1 MKVILYQ
8 LLGLKIKSNYKKRNY
23 MLLLKSIN
31 KNMLFSGVFM
41 LFFISTHA
49 NINTEVIKTAIS
61 LDVKNVTLEK
71 VFSKIESQS
80 NYNFFYENKTID
92 LNRLITIKADQKPL
106 TYVLS
111 KIFNDEKTIYK
122 IIDYQVVLKS
132 APIIIQKGSYK
143 IQGKII
149 DKVTGEIIPYC
160 SVSQTNSYIGTS
172 SNELGEF
179 EIKTDTLPTKLI
191 FTHIGYYKQTL
202 TVSNTKSP
210 LIIELK
216 PLVNV
221 LDEVVIKTVGVG
233 KKRNR
238 YAIDLA
244 KKAYDKIK
252 INSTKS
258 NNKFARAFY
267 RQKSKNNDK
276 YSEFS
281 EIIYDLKYNASGVEK
296 WDILQGRYALNERS
310 INNKNYTLFS
320 RILKSFQPQTND
332 IVFPL
337 HPSLEN
343 YYDISIKNMISQDEN
358 KIAIVKFTPIKG
370 IKTPIFHGE
379 AYINTSNYEVL
390 KINGSIYKDDLKL
403 VQLNDEN
410 TFKKNYQLS
419 YDIVFKKDSI
429 EGSVI
434 DYIKIDQEFDYYK
447 EEKLI
452 THMSA
457 TSNLT
462 FFEYYNPTSRK
473 KLGRQF
479 RRKDSDWD
487 KLNRIGYN
495 KEFWENNPIVKRTP
509 IEKEVIDD
517 FEKQD
522 AFGSIFLNSKD
533 QITLVQ
539 SNLYKDPLIQKMDTL
554 LGYHNY
560 YNPVEKVYLHT
571 DKNKVDIGGEIWYSA
586 YTVIGPAHYYSSA
599 SKFLHLNIVDNE
611 NDIVFSQR
619 VKIVNGKSKGHIK
632 IPENILPGKY
642 QLRAYTDWMRNYDL
656 NFVFKKAISISN
668 GTINPIDINYGKIDL
683 QFFPEGGNA
692 IHGLTGR
699 VAYKAIGTDGLPR
712 IVKGK
717 ITDSKGNEIKQL
729 KSNNQGVGYF
739 NLKPVLGEQYTAV
752 LEDGSKHPLP
762 KIYDQGY
769 VMFIDN
775 MNQKSIKV
783 RLQASNNLKNES
795 FYLIGT
801 VGNQKYFQGKYNLK
815 GKSFANIE
823 IPKNT
828 LPSGVVTLTIFD
840 KDMKPW
846 GERIVFIDNQQELII
861 NAELNKDDLIKKGD
875 VSIKIKVTDPEGNPV
890 STNLSMAVTS
900 QSNRTKKDIN
910 DSNILTYLLLESD
923 LKGHI
928 EKPAQ
933 YFHNKSRIA
942 TYNLDL
948 IMLTN
953 GWRRFNWMKMKN
965 YNFDT
970 IKKFSFQEGF
980 NISGTAKRKND
991 KVLQNTSLH
1000 LIVKSKDKERFYAT
1014 KTKPDGSF
1022 TFDNIDHSGV
1032 TEIQFKAYKT
1042 KPIDVKITLDN
1053 TNPIELTPL
1062 FPSLYK
1068 IKPIADTK
1076 TSTKSELVS
1085 IRNSRGKTTLLNEV
1099 VIKGKAN
1106 NNNNNNNIKPERKKA
1121 TPSNFG
1127 VEPDA
1132 TLFIDDPYVDFLQ
1145 VLNKVPGVIISGQGP
1160 STVVKI
1166 RGFAS
1171 LNGPTNPLWLIDG
1184 IAAAPEGPFV
1194 PTSVVSLNQSDIERI
1209 EVIKR
1214 AEAFYGVRGANGVIL
1229 IYTKRGIDASTLKQI
1244 STPEFKI
1251 SGFTEGKQF
1260 YTPKY
1265 EVDVNQN
1272 DNTTLYWNPLITT
1285 DKNGNATINFFN
1297 MTNTKKV
1304 QIAIEALS
1312 SFGVPGAYL
1321 KTFGRKE

>member
-1 MKVILYQ
+1 
-8 LLGLKIKSNYKKRNY
+8 
-23 MLLLKSIN
+23 
-31 KNMLFSGVFM
+31 MLFSGVFM

-49 NINTEVIKTAIS
+49 NINTEVSKAAIS
-61 LDVKNVTLEK
+61 LDLKNVPLEK

-80 NYNFFYENKTID
+80 NYNFFYENKNID

-106 TYVLS
+106 IYVLS
-111 KIFNDEKTIYK
+111 KIFNEEKTIYK

-132 APIIIQKGSYK
+132 APIIVQKESYK

-149 DKVTGEIIPYC
+149 DKITGEIIPYC

-191 FTHIGYYKQTL
+191 FTHIGYYKQTI
-202 TVSNTKSP
+202 TVSNTKSS
-210 LIIELK
+210 LVIELK
-216 PLVNV
+216 PLANV
-221 LDEVVIKTVGVG
+221 LDEVVIKTAGVG
-233 KKRNR
+233 KKKNR
-238 YAIDLA
+238 YAINLA
-244 KKAYDKIK
+244 KKAYDKIQLDSK
-252 INSTKS
+252 KNK
-258 NNKFARAFY
+258 NKFARAFY

-281 EIIYDLKYNASGVEK
+281 EIIYDLKYNVSGVEQ
-296 WDILQGRYALNERS
+296 WDILQGRYALNEKS

-320 RILKSFQPQTND
+320 RILKSFQPQTDD
-332 IVFPL
+332 IIFPL

-343 YYDISIKNMISQDEN
+343 YYDISVEDMISQDEN
-358 KIAIVKFTPIKG
+358 KIAILKFTPRKG

-379 AYINTSNYEVL
+379 AYINTSSYEVL

-403 VQLNDEN
+403 VRLNDKN
-410 TFKKNYQLS
+410 TFKKDYQLS
-419 YDIVFKKDSI
+419 YDIVFKKDSTQS
-429 EGSVI
+429 SVI

-462 FFEYYNPTSRK
+462 FFEHYNPTSRK

-479 RRKDSDWD
+479 GRKDSDWD

-509 IEKEVIDD
+509 VEKEVIDD

-554 LGYHNY
+554 LGYYNY

-571 DKNKVDIGGEIWYSA
+571 DKNNVGIGEELWYSA

-599 SKFLHLNIVDNE
+599 SKFLHVNIVDSE
-611 NDIVFSQR
+611 NDIIFSQR

-656 NFVFKKAISISN
+656 NFVFKKTISISN
-668 GTINPIDINYGKIDL
+668 GTINPIDINSGKIDL

-692 IHGLTGR
+692 IHRLTGR
-699 VAYKAIGTDGLPR
+699 VAFKAIGTDGLPR
-712 IVKGK
+712 IIKGT
-717 ITDSKGNEIKQL
+717 IIDSEGNEIRQL

-769 VMFIDN
+769 SMFIDN
-775 MNQKSIKV
+775 MNQKSIKI
-783 RLQASNNLKNES
+783 RLQASNNLKSES

-801 VGNQKYFQGKYNLK
+801 VGNQKYFQGKYSLK

-823 IPKNT
+823 IPKSI
-828 LPSGVVTLTIFD
+828 LPSGIVTLTIFD
-840 KDMKPW
+840 KNMKPW
-846 GERIVFIDNQQELII
+846 SERIVFVDNQQELII
-861 NAELNKDDLIKKGD
+861 NTELNNDDLIKKGE

-890 STNLSMAVTS
+890 STNLSMAVTN
-900 QSNRTKKDIN
+900 QSNRIKKDIN

-933 YFHNKSRIA
+933 YFRDKSRI
-942 TYNLDL
+942 TKYNLDL

-953 GWRRFNWMKMKN
+953 GWRRFNWRKMKE
-965 YNFDT
+965 YDFDT

-980 NISGTAKRKND
+980 NISGIARNKND
-991 KVLQNTSLH
+991 KVLPNTSLH
-1000 LIVKSKDKERFYAT
+1000 LIAKSKDKKRFYAT
-1014 KTKPDGSF
+1014 KTRLDGSF
-1022 TFDNIDHSGV
+1022 TFENIDHKGV
-1032 TEIQFKAYKT
+1032 TEILFKAYKT
-1042 KPIDVKITLDN
+1042 RPIDVKITLDN

-1062 FPSLYK
+1062 LPSLYK
-1068 IKPIADTK
+1068 IVSTRNTTNLGLTPIT
-1076 TSTKSELVS
+1076 
-1085 IRNSRGKTTLLNEV
+1085 NSKGKTTLLNEV
-1099 VIKGKAN
+1099 VIKGK
-1106 NNNNNNNIKPERKKA
+1106 IDKTELKRKKS
-1121 TPSNFG
+1121 TPSIFG
-1127 VEPDA
+1127 VKPDA
-1132 TLFIDDPYVDFLQ
+1132 ILFIEDPYVDFLQ
-1145 VLNKVPGVIISGQGP
+1145 VLNKVPGLQIVGQGF

-1166 RGFAS
+1166 RGGGS
-1171 LNGPTNPLWLIDG
+1171 PLWVVDG
-1184 IAAAPEGPFV
+1184 V
-1194 PTSVVSLNQSDIERI
+1194 PISANVSSATTSVAPVSIRGDAGPGGSVGPVGGGGGGTGVLSGSLLSSSLSPVPSTVINLPPNDIERI
-1209 EVIKR
+1209 EVLKASKAAI
-1214 AEAFYGVRGANGVIL
+1214 YGTRGASGVIL
-1229 IYTKRGIDASTLKQI
+1229 IYTKRGEKTNLESIL
-1244 STPEFKI
+1244 TPKFKI
-1251 SGFTEGKQF
+1251 LGFAEEKQF

-1272 DNTTLYWNPLITT
+1272 DNTTLYWNPSITT
-1285 DKNGNATINFFN
+1285 DKNGNATINFYN

-1304 QIAIEALS
+1304 QIAIKALS

-1321 KTFGRKE
+1321 KTFKGKE